1 MNTPSRRKVLSLGLG
16 ALSTV
21 LWQPATSG
29 TLGQPNID
37 ELFEQTHAFLIS
49 LKAPSLAPFLRDW
62 PRTSQ
67 RRTSVPAS
75 LTVARCLPQIK
86 ANAPP
91 SSATLVGTL
100 SKLSSVLTWQQTYK
114 QPIVGAAFL
123 DNYGYAE
130 LLGLTGPVPSQHL
143 ACGFLL
149 LGPSTMYPRHRHEAE
164 EIYVPLSGTAAWQHG
179 NQGWREESPG
189 TVIHHAS
196 DEPHAMR
203 TGIQPLLAL
212 YLWRSDNLNQ
222 KSRLD

>member
-1 MNTPSRRKVLSLGLG
+1 MNTPSRRKIFALGLG
-16 ALSTV
+16 ALSAA

-29 TLGQPNID
+29 AHGEPNID
-37 ELFEQTHAFLIS
+37 QLLEQTHAFLIS
-49 LKAPSLAPFLRDW
+49 LNAPGLIPFLSDW

-67 RRTSVPAS
+67 RRANVPAS
-75 LTVARCLPQIK
+75 LSVLSWLPQIK

-91 SSATLVGTL
+91 SSATLVGEL
-100 SKLSSVLTWQQTYK
+100 SKLSAVLTWHQTYK
-114 QPIVGAAFL
+114 QPMVGAAFL
-123 DNYGYAE
+123 DNYGYTE

-179 NQGWREESPG
+179 TQGWREESPG